1 MITEK
6 DTIKCE
12 AIFNDERTHRFLWKQ
27 VWNKDKPLACV
38 IMLNPCMADTLIT
51 DTTTFLVVNH
61 IASLEKYGGVEI
73 VNLYSML
80 TNKLD
85 FRWNSD
91 EMLNDQENDTY
102 IKKSAEAGEIIILGW
117 GTGAAS
123 NQRVASRIEA
133 DMDLLKDHV
142 DKKHIISDGKR
153 TGIHPPTPAARARW
167 ILEKYAPA

>member
-51 DTTTFLVVNH
+51 DTTTYLVVNH
-61 IASLEKYGGVEI
+61 IAGLEKYGGVEI

-117 GTGAAS
+117 GTGAAA

-133 DMDLLKDHV
+133 VMDLLKDHA
-142 DKKHIISDGKR
+142 DKMHIISDGNRK
-153 TGIHPPTPAARARW
+153 GIHPLTPTARAQW

>member
-117 GTGAAS
+117 GTGAAA

-133 DMDLLKDHV
+133 VMDLLKDYV
-142 DKKHIISDGKR
+142 GKMHIISDGNRK
-153 TGIHPPTPAARARW
+153 GIHPLTPTARARW

>member
-51 DTTTFLVVNH
+51 DTTTYLVVNH

-117 GTGAAS
+117 GTGAAA

-133 DMDLLKDHV
+133 VMDLLKDHV
-142 DKKHIISDGKR
+142 DKMHIISDGNRK
-153 TGIHPPTPAARARW
+153 GIPPLTPTARARW